1 MGTDHYARAS
11 LGILCHRVRLDGHGG
26 HEFRK
31 DIPFLLLL
39 VASKP
44 GEVVNFFVVS
54 HGAPPKVAIKN
65 SPIFAEVCARV
76 HTRLGVLP

>member
-11 LGILCHRVRLDGHGG
+11 LGILCHRARLDGHAG

-44 GEVVNFFVVS
+44 GEVVNFFVVRFIVPPDDRGI
-54 HGAPPKVAIKN
+54 HRRGAEN
-65 SPIFAEVCARV
+65 FGFLFFDAR
-76 HTRLGVLP
+76 